1 MNDKQ
6 TQQIQCW
13 IEDNFADA
21 NSSDLFEQAKAY
33 DLGIGVKED
42 KHKAASLY
50 REAMNQGDKKAKH
63 NLAMLLV
70 TEEGDLSDKPTGIQM
85 LQELADDGE
94 SASIYSLG
102 GCYMNG
108 NGVSQDIDKGLK
120 LYHTASNMGLGI
132 ATYSIAAYHFN
143 ECHDIETGMTYC
155 EKAAEQG
162 FALAASILEQI
173 YEEGMGVEK
182 DMEKAMSYLKRA
194 AELGDANCQLKYGTL
209 LYRNEIPEG
218 TEWMIKSAIQK
229 YPPALFL
236 VGREYLNP
244 DSQLF
249 SNPNHFDIGIQMLRE
264 AAGLGVEDA
273 SEFLA
278 HFGLE
283 KEQSFDERAFSF
295 INTIYNADRETAQ
308 AVFQQ
313 MCDCCGIED
322 PIAQCIMGLG
332 YYQGSFVEQNKDYG
346 LQLIKNACDRDYTNA
361 FNTMG
366 MILNEEKRYD
376 ESFPYHKRSAEK
388 GDMHGL
394 HNLGNAYFYARGVER
409 DVKKAFDLWIE
420 AAEKGNPDSYYTI
433 GNIYYYGEYIEQDI
447 PEAIKCFTHAANQA
461 CTTQEL
467 AIKRLIEIYRLLGDE
482 VKANEWERNL
492 ENVHEE
498 TKMD

>member
-1 MNDKQ
+1 
-6 TQQIQCW
+6 
-13 IEDNFADA
+13 
-21 NSSDLFEQAKAY
+21 
-33 DLGIGVKED
+33 
-42 KHKAASLY
+42 
-50 REAMNQGDKKAKH
+50 
-63 NLAMLLV
+63 
-70 TEEGDLSDKPTGIQM
+70 
-85 LQELADDGE
+85 
-94 SASIYSLG
+94 
-102 GCYMNG
+102 
-108 NGVSQDIDKGLK
+108 
-120 LYHTASNMGLGI
+120 
-132 ATYSIAAYHFN
+132 
-143 ECHDIETGMTYC
+143 
-155 EKAAEQG
+155 
-162 FALAASILEQI
+162 
-173 YEEGMGVEK
+173 
-182 DMEKAMSYLKRA
+182 
-194 AELGDANCQLKYGTL
+194 
-209 LYRNEIPEG
+209 
-218 TEWMIKSAIQK
+218 
-229 YPPALFL
+229 
-236 VGREYLNP
+236 
-244 DSQLF
+244 
-249 SNPNHFDIGIQMLRE
+249 
-264 AAGLGVEDA
+264 
-273 SEFLA
+273 
-278 HFGLE
+278 
-283 KEQSFDERAFSF
+283 
-295 INTIYNADRETAQ
+295 
-308 AVFQQ
+308 
-313 MCDCCGIED
+313 
-322 PIAQCIMGLG
+322 MGLG